1 MLASHSKIFCIGS
14 GKTGTTS
21 LGAALQS
28 LGFHVGDQASAELLL
43 EAWAERE
50 FGPIVEYCRTAE
62 AFQDIPFCLDH
73 TYEALDDAFPG
84 SKFILTVRNSADEWH
99 KSLVRFH
106 TKIIG
111 KRRLP
116 TPHDLK
122 VFPYRFPGWIW
133 RAHRLIYG
141 IDEATL
147 FDAAIYKACY
157 DTHIAGV
164 LKHFAG
170 RPNDLLVLNVGELS
184 AMPRLT
190 AFLGVSDRGVKMPH
204 LNSSR
209 AA

>member
-28 LGFHVGDQASAELLL
+28 LGFHVGDQAQGELLL
-43 EAWAERE
+43 EAWGERE
-50 FGPIVEYCRTAE
+50 FDPIIEYCGTAQ
-62 AFQDIPFCLDH
+62 AFQDFPFCLDH
-73 TYEALDDAFPG
+73 TYEALDEAYPG
-84 SKFILTVRNSADEWH
+84 SKFILTVRNNAQEWH
-99 KSLVRFH
+99 DSLVRFH

-116 TPHDLK
+116 TPHDMK

-133 RAHRLIYG
+133 RVHRLIYG
-141 IDEATL
+141 INEATL
-147 FDAAIYKACY
+147 FDPTIYKAWY
-157 DTHIAGV
+157 EAHNASV

-184 AMPRLT
+184 AMPRLC
-190 AFLGVSDRGVKMPH
+190 AFLGVERRGVEMPH

>member
-1 MLASHSKIFCIGS
+1 VLATPSKVFCIGS

-28 LGFHVGDQASAELLL
+28 LGFHLGDQSCAELLL

-50 FGPIVEYCRTAE
+50 FDPIIEYCRTAE
-62 AFQDIPFCLDH
+62 AFQDVPFCLDH
-73 TYEALDDAFPG
+73 TYKALDEAYPG
-84 SKFILTVRNSADEWH
+84 SKFILTVRNSTQEWH
-99 KSLVRFH
+99 DSLVRFH

-116 TPHDLK
+116 TPHDMK
-122 VFPYRFPGWIW
+122 VFPYRYPGWIW

-147 FDAAIYKACY
+147 FDPTIYKASY
-157 DTHIAGV
+157 EAHIAGV
-164 LKHFAG
+164 LEYFAR
-170 RPNDLLVLNVGELS
+170 RPDDLLVLNVGELS

-190 AFLGVSDRGVKMPH
+190 AFLGVSHRGMKMPH

>member
-1 MLASHSKIFCIGS
+1 MLATPSKVFGS

-21 LGAALQS
+21 LGAALGS
-28 LGFHVGDQASAELLL
+28 LGFQVGDQSQGELLL

-50 FGPIVEYCRTAE
+50 YEPIIEYCNSAQ
-62 AFQDIPFCLDH
+62 AFQDVPFCLDH
-73 TYEALDDAFPG
+73 TYKALDEAYPG
-84 SKFILTVRNSADEWH
+84 SKFILTVRNSAEEWH
-99 KSLVRFH
+99 ESLVRFH
-106 TKIIG
+106 TKIVG

-116 TPHDLK
+116 TPHDMK

-157 DTHIAGV
+157 EAHIASV

-184 AMPRLT
+184 AMPRLC
-190 AFLGVSDRGVKMPH
+190 AFLGVERRDAAMPH